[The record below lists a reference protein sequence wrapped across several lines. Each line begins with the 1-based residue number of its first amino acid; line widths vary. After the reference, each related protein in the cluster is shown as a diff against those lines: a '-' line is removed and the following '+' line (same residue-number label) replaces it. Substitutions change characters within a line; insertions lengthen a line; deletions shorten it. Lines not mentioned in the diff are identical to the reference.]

1 MQRPDILLKLSS
13 ILWNAYW
20 TWLWLHTGQH
30 SCFVYWRSRFKIS
43 GRKRASL

>member
-1 MQRPDILLKLSS
+1 MQSPDILLKLSS
-13 ILWNAYW
+13 IVRNAYW
-20 TWLWLHTGQH
+20 TWLHRGQQ